1 MENFG
6 TNCARIENNPT
17 RAPLGK
23 YRYEQIIKVEN
34 TKKNEKNLRDYKQIF
49 TISID
54 RPCFKNFDSKYFGI
68 FLAFGPP
75 AITTFYLDE
84 VLLH

>member
-23 YRYEQIIKVEN
+23 YRYEQIIKFEN
-34 TKKNEKNLRDYKQIF
+34 TKKNEKNLRDYEQIF
-49 TISID
+49 SLSID
-54 RPCFKNFDSKYFGI
+54 RPCIKSFDSKYFGI
-68 FLAFGPP
+68 VLAFDPP
-75 AITTFYLDE
+75 AMTIFFYE
-84 VLLH
+84 